1 MFIKQFPMHPGDRLK
16 ELDKLRKA
24 DEIKFIKQVPVHPK
38 INLRGKADG
47 EDVTFI
53 KQVPVHLEIG

>member
-1 MFIKQFPMHPGDRLK
+1 MHPRDRLK

>member
-38 INLRGKADG
+38 DR
-47 EDVTFI
+47 
-53 KQVPVHLEIG
+53 LEEKLMEKK